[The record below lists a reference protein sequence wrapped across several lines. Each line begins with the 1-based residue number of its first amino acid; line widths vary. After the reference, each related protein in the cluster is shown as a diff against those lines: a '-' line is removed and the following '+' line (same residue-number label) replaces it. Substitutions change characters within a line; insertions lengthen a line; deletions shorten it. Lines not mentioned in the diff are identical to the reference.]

1 MSDSITP
8 KISENDPFMRLFEQK
23 KTIKSPGDN
32 IHYLKIY
39 LYRNGALLKE
49 FEPSMINPKYNKT
62 IIFPSD
68 FKLDATEINKILFNK
83 TVIKKDND
91 KQDHD
96 ILYGNL
102 DVNKI
107 NKLRIS
113 ANDNIKVNE
122 DVSKNIIENI
132 KNLQEAFIKD
142 KIINLEGNDFQMT
155 SGSKITSK
163 YNKILYQKLKF
174 DKEINSSRYVY
185 DYSRSNF
192 NNMNY
197 FFDNSNGDDKEI
209 TFHFNRSPG
218 PLKQTPLSL
227 KDTDETMTALLQ
239 AGGLTFHVAVDVVL
253 TKKIKRKSDLRR
265 IISPFD
271 SCKTK
276 RQAIL
281 ELLDYKLNIFETDVL
296 KLNDNSR
303 DKIKKKDEPLKLYS
317 KALSGNK
324 PKAKPDAK
332 PGAKPNAKSDAK
344 PDAKP
349 NAKSDAKPD
358 AKPNA
363 KPDAKPEAKPDAKPE
378 AKPNAKPN
386 GGKKFRR
393 TKGKR
398 RRTTKG
404 QRRRTTKGK
413 RRTRGLKSKP
423 RKYIKTKKIKRRY
436 I

>member
-1 MSDSITP
+1 MSDSTTP
-8 KISENDPFMRLFEQK
+8 KISENDPLMRLFEKK

-32 IHYLKIY
+32 THYLKIY
-39 LYRNGALLKE
+39 LYRNGMLLKE

-62 IIFPSD
+62 IILPSD
-68 FKLDATEINKILFNK
+68 IKLDAKEINKILFNK
-83 TVIKKDND
+83 TVIRKNND
-91 KQDHD
+91 EQDYEQDYD

-113 ANDNIKVNE
+113 ANDNMELHK
-122 DVSKNIIENI
+122 DVKINIIKNINDL
-132 KNLQEAFIKD
+132 KKAFIND
-142 KIINLEGNDFQMT
+142 KIINLEGTEFQMT
-155 SGSKITSK
+155 SSSEITSK
-163 YNKILYQKLKF
+163 YNKILYQKLKN
-174 DKEINSSRYVY
+174 DNERNSSRYTY
-185 DYSRSNF
+185 DYSISNF

-197 FFDNSNGDDKEI
+197 FFDSNGKS
-209 TFHFNRSPG
+209 TFHYGKNMDKIEIS
-218 PLKQTPLSL
+218 TTN
-227 KDTDETMTALLQ
+227 KDYEIIQALLQ
-239 AGGLTFHVAVDVVL
+239 GGGLTFHLAIDVVL
-253 TKKIKRKSDLRR
+253 TKKIKRNNDLRR
-265 IISPFD
+265 VIYPFD

-324 PKAKPDAK
+324 SKPIAKSIAEPI
-332 PGAKPNAKSDAK
+332 AKPNAE
-344 PDAKP
+344 P
-349 NAKSDAKPD
+349 N

-363 KPDAKPEAKPDAKPE
+363 KPIAKPI
-378 AKPNAKPN
+378 AKPN

-398 RRTTKG
+398 
-404 QRRRTTKGK
+404 QRTTKGK